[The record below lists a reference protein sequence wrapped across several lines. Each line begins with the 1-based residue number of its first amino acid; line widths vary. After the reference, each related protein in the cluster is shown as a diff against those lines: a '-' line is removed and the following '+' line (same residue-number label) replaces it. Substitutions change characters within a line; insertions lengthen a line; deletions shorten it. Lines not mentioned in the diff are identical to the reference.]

1 MRKLDDQRSTMLY
14 RGPDISVEGTMRIS
28 GFDATVDG
36 RGVRLEQRTPD
47 SLTIRQG
54 GDVRVVSMRPAGNRG
69 RRLAMIAMPL
79 AAYAIAR
86 LVRAP
91 GRRDR

>member
-1 MRKLDDQRSTMLY
+1 MRKLDGQRSAMLY
-14 RGPDISVEGTMRIS
+14 DSPGLSVEGTMRIS
-28 GFDATVDG
+28 GFDATIDG
-36 RGVRLEQRTPD
+36 RGVRIEQRSPE

-54 GDVRVVSMRPAGNRG
+54 GDVRVVSMRPAGNGG

-91 GRRDR
+91 RRRDR